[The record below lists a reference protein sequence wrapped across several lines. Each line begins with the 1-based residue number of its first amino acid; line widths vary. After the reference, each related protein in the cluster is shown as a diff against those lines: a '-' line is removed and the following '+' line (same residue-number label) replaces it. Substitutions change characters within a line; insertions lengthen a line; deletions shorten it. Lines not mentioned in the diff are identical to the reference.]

1 MRKKK
6 LFLVIGI
13 TVGMIFTGVSG
24 FAEDGIKSKGNLV
37 FDNNV
42 MATYTSDIGYL
53 KSEMNDLFSEL
64 P

>member
-1 MRKKK
+1 MRKKM

-13 TVGMIFTGVSG
+13 TVGMIFTCISV
-24 FAEDGIKSKGNLV
+24 FAEDGIKSKGNFV
-37 FDNNV
+37 FDSNE
-42 MATYTSDIGYL
+42 MAIYTSDIGYL